1 MSFGITP
8 VSGTVPATSETFPD
22 FIQFKA
28 NDVALGA
35 ADADTV
41 NFVGGT
47 VTRGTGE
54 SSGVVTVDFSGFT
67 WREEP
72 ADFTIVKSDSS
83 NGVASTGGSGAQM
96 CYVPGDTGDVSVD
109 FAIGASV
116 LLYQAGTA
124 DLEIVPVSGVTIDIR
139 NDLLFQLADQ
149 YAPATLIKKAANHW
163 IICGDLL
170 PLTGAVGGDSLD
182 YGSIA

>member
-22 FIQFKA
+22 FIQIQA
-28 NDVALGA
+28 NGANLGA
-35 ADADTV
+35 ADADTL

-54 SSGVVTVDFSGFT
+54 SSGTVTVDFSGFT
-67 WREEP
+67 WREE
-72 ADFTIVKSDSS
+72 AGDFTLVKADSS
-83 NGVASTGGSGAQM
+83 NGVASTGGSGAQT
-96 CYVPGDTGDVSVD
+96 CFVPGDTGDVTVD
-109 FAIGASV
+109 FAVGASV
-116 LLYQAGTA
+116 LLFQAGTA
-124 DLEIVPVSGVTIDIR
+124 ALEIVPVSGVTIDIR

-163 IICGDLL
+163 LICGDLL
-170 PLTGAVGGDSLD
+170 PLTGAVGGSSVD
-182 YGSIA
+182 YGSV

>member
-8 VSGTVPATSETFPD
+8 VSGTVPATSESFPD
-22 FIQFKA
+22 FIQFQS
-28 NDVALGA
+28 NGNALGA

-41 NFVGGT
+41 NFIGGS

-72 ADFTIVKSDSS
+72 GDFTLVKTDAN
-83 NGVASTGGSGAQM
+83 NGVASTGTSGGQV
-96 CYVPGDTGDVSVD
+96 CTVPGDTGDVTVD
-109 FAIGASV
+109 FVVGASV
-116 LLYQAGTA
+116 LLYQAGTSP
-124 DLEIVPVSGVTIDIR
+124 LEIVPVSGVTIDIR

-149 YAPATLIKKAANHW
+149 YAPATLIKRAANHW
-163 IICGDLL
+163 VICGDLL